1 MANAPDE
8 KLVRRAQKGDKAAF
22 AELFTRYE
30 GRIFG
35 YIYRMV
41 GDRAW
46 AEDIAQEAFIQAH
59 QYLNRLGPPYDFK
72 SWVYRIAG
80 NLALDGLRRYRQEVP
95 LPDWDGGEA
104 TAPEPADQRREGAPE
119 DQAGLSEVRAAVWR
133 TIHQLP
139 DNYRQILVL
148 REIDG
153 LAYNEIAAVLDL
165 SLDNVRVTLHRAR
178 LQFRDLYELQAM
190 VEEGRMACQELDDLL
205 SAYLDDELDRSTRK
219 RVKDHI
225 KTCPACQ
232 KKRRDLLAAGGL
244 LAALVPVFPPLTLRT
259 HFFTRLQHLPP
270 PEPAPSPTGGSTP
283 PGGTDNQPLTG
294 KGGGGLGGGGEGGP
308 WLLAAVGGGFAILL
322 TAAVII
328 GGLFIVPRMG
338 FFALSTS
345 TPVVAA
351 TDTPPPRPT
360 RPALLPTDTSTTIP
374 PTPAPTSTARPT
386 HTPTEVHPTSTPV
399 VPTPVPTRTPS
410 SVPSRTPSPTPTHTT
425 TPTPPSPT
433 LTSTPAPFIEFTAD
447 ANTVPAGTCTT
458 VRWKTA
464 HVQAVYFDGNGVPG
478 EGLHQTCPCT
488 AETHTL
494 DVTMP
499 DGSHDA
505 REITIHVTGSCVS
518 PTPDTQGPPAPTSL
532 TPSDDVI
539 LSCRRAVI
547 LSWDAVKDPS
557 GVAGYYVRLEK
568 RVNKAWEPVGEW
580 GPLDETQT
588 GVPAPSC
595 GLGYRW
601 AVRARDGAGNLGLW
615 SPWATF
621 GIGVD

>member
-8 KLVRRAQKGDKAAF
+8 KLVRRAQKGNKAAF

-46 AEDIAQEAFIQAH
+46 AEDIVQEAFIQAH

-80 NLALDGLRRYRQEVP
+80 NMALDGLRRYRREVP

-104 TAPEPADQRREGAPE
+104 TGPEPADQRREGAPE
-119 DQAGLSEVRAAVWR
+119 DQAGLAEVRAAVWR

-153 LAYNEIAAVLDL
+153 LTYNEIASVLDL

-178 LQFRDLYELQAM
+178 LQFRDLYELQVM

-219 RVKDHI
+219 RVRDHI

-232 KKRRDLLAAGGL
+232 KKRRDLLAAGSL
-244 LAALVPVFPPLTLRT
+244 LAALVPVFTPLTLHAR
-259 HFFTRLQHLPP
+259 FLTRLQHLPP
-270 PEPAPSPTGGSTP
+270 PKPAPSPTEGSTP
-283 PGGTDNQPLTG
+283 PRGTDNQPLTG
-294 KGGGGLGGGGEGGP
+294 KGGGGFGGGGGP
-308 WLLAAVGGGFAILL
+308 WLLAAAGGGFAILL
-322 TAAVII
+322 IAAVVI

-338 FFALSTS
+338 SFALSTS
-345 TPVVAA
+345 TPVVTA
-351 TDTPPPRPT
+351 TDTPSPRPT
-360 RPALLPTDTSTTIP
+360 RPALLPTDTSTAIP
-374 PTPAPTSTARPT
+374 PTPTSTARPT
-386 HTPTEVHPTSTPV
+386 HTPTEIPPTATPV
-399 VPTPVPTRTPS
+399 VPMSTPTPVPTH
-410 SVPSRTPSPTPTHTT
+410 TPSPIPTHTP
-425 TPTPPSPT
+425 TPTPPPT
-433 LTSTPAPFIEFTAD
+433 LTTTPAPFIEFTAD

-458 VRWKTA
+458 VRWKTE
-464 HVQAVYFDGNGVPG
+464 HVQAVHFDGNSVLG
-478 EGLHQTCPCT
+478 EGSHQTCPCT
-488 AETHTL
+488 DETHTL
-494 DVTMP
+494 DVTLP
-499 DGSHDA
+499 DGSHDV

-539 LSCRRAVI
+539 LPCRRTVT
-547 LSWDAVKDPS
+547 LSWDAAKDPS
-557 GVAGYYVRLEK
+557 GVAGYYIRLEK
-568 RVNKAWEPVGEW
+568 RVNKAWELVDEW
-580 GPLDETQT
+580 GPLNGTET

-601 AVRARDGAGNLGLW
+601 AVRARDGAGNWGPW